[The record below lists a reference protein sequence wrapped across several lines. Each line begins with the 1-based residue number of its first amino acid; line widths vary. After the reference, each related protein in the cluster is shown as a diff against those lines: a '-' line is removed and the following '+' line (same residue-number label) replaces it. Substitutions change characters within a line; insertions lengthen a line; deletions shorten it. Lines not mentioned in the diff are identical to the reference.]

1 MLTVPR
7 DLTYGELMFK
17 ITEGLGYGDV
27 VFKYFDGDD
36 TITVRSTEDLLEAY
50 NFLDGQPAEDKRGG
64 RSLRVTLE
72 DAMENGIWV
81 SPATSR
87 TLSSVHTPCC
97 SPSLDELIKAE
108 SDAAACADGS
118 ADEWADDSK
127 LSEKLTDA
135 CSAAVDCESENESWS
150 EPESDQELLEEI
162 HAEQEASLASLTSF
176 SSDSAISCEAQTELC
191 EWFKKFRRVKMI
203 GAGSFANVS
212 ACSFFWDHGSFFWDR
227 KDESL

>member
-1 MLTVPR
+1 MA
-7 DLTYGELMFK
+7 FK
-17 ITEGLGYGDV
+17 IAEGMGYGDVRV

-118 ADEWADDSK
+118 ADECADDSK

-135 CSAAVDCESENESWS
+135 CTVDCEFENESWS

-162 HAEQEASLASLTSF
+162 QAEHAEASLASLTSL

-191 EWFKKFRRVKMI
+191 EWFKNFRRVKMI

-212 ACSFFWDHGSFFWDR
+212 VFGFFWDH